1 MQSCDS
7 LLQFTSRPS
16 IVNNAL
22 FFYFQAGE
30 KAVEYN
36 GRTFTLSDDPAKEA
50 AVFVEGDC
58 VIELNLKMTADDE
71 FRDGNG
77 YVYLSI

>member
-1 MQSCDS
+1 M
-7 LLQFTSRPS
+7 
-16 IVNNAL
+16 
-22 FFYFQAGE
+22 
-30 KAVEYN
+30 EYN

-58 VIELNLKMTADDE
+58 VIELNLKMTSDDE

-77 YVYLSI
+77 YVYSFIHLDCVIVVKC